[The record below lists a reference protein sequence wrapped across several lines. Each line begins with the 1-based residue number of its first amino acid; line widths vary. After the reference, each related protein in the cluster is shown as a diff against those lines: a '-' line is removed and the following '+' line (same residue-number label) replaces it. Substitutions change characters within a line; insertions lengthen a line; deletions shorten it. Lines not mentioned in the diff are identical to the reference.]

1 MENSLTM
8 ACHLHLPYIKQR
20 SVRLI
25 IHLEQGVAL
34 LQSLIITVQ
43 GFDIGIV
50 ILRYNNVHK
59 SATLLT
65 SARNKRGVVG
75 RNKYQWYKSQVHR
88 QTLILFLVAL
98 EVFLGAALHAA
109 IDINRVARLILIPSV
124 KNKEVLAMRDNLR
137 IDRIGRTATERQ
149 IINGIE
155 KVGLSLA
162 VVSEKAVHLRR
173 QIECRLTN
181 VLEIEYGNFI

>member
-34 LQSLIITVQ
+34 LQSLVITVQ
-43 GFDIGIV
+43 CLDVSVV
-50 ILRYNNVHK
+50 ILRYDDIHQ

-65 SARNKRGVVG
+65 SARNKRSVVG
-75 RNKYQWYKSQVHR
+75 RNKNQGYKSQVHR
-88 QTLILFLVAL
+88 QPLILFFVAL
-98 EVFLGAALHAA
+98 EVLLRTALHSA
-109 IDINRVARLILIPSV
+109 ININGVARLILISSV
-124 KNKEVLAMRDNLR
+124 KNKEVFTMRDDLR
-137 IDRIGRTATERQ
+137 IHRIGRTATERQ
-149 IINGIE
+149 IIHGIE
-155 KVGLSLA
+155 KVGLSLT

-173 QIECRLTN
+173 QIECCLTN